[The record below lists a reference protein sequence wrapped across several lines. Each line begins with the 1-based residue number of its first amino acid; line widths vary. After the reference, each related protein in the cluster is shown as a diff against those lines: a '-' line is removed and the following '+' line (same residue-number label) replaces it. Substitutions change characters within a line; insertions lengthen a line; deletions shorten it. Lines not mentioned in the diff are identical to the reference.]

1 MRSGDLLTA
10 LNRGDFDAATALM
23 SDYDRV
29 IDPRTG
35 RMTVDPDLRQR
46 RIGERNIIP
55 HGAFPAP
62 EETRSQDK
70 PWSYSCDTT
79 TCSITTEIRDDDAP
93 SLIALHL
100 DFIEDRETWALR
112 EVLFRLPLTAR
123 GKIVAFANTRAT
135 GAGAPHIDIVPDSTR
150 SFTITDCGSM
160 SCRLSVPN
168 GVVVAGE
175 GKAAMDVGSQMLT
188 NSQMLINYPSGP
200 DYYRTTVLLSGLQAR
215 VRQLA
220 FAAPAP

>member
-1 MRSGDLLTA
+1 LGFARGVVQAAPDRPGK
-10 LNRGDFDAATALM
+10 NR
-23 SDYDRV
+23 R
-29 IDPRTG
+29 
-35 RMTVDPDLRQR
+35 LRQ
-46 RIGERNIIP
+46 
-55 HGAFPAP
+55 
-62 EETRSQDK
+62 
-70 PWSYSCDTT
+70 Y
-79 TCSITTEIRDDDAP
+79 
-93 SLIALHL
+93 
-100 DFIEDRETWALR
+100 
-112 EVLFRLPLTAR
+112 AR
-123 GKIVAFANTRAT
+123 T

-150 SFTITDCGSM
+150 SFAITDCGSM